1 MRLLRR
7 GAENRHV
14 GETRLNR
21 ESSRSHSVFTCVVER
36 NMSERVGDDDGG
48 GSSGI
53 AEAGSDEVGRNGAR
67 HVGSLPS
74 TMDRLAWPGL
84 LQPDSWAS

>member
-21 ESSRSHSVFTCVVER
+21 ESSRSHSVFTCVIER
-36 NMSERVGDDDGG
+36 NTRERVGDGPDGG
-48 GSSGI
+48 GGLVKESSV
-53 AEAGSDEVGRNGAR
+53 EEVG
-67 HVGSLPS
+67 VEV
-74 TMDRLAWPGL
+74 
-84 LQPDSWAS
+84 SW